1 MFKLLTRD
9 ILCAGKFAV
18 LSAVIAVSISSQSG
32 LTHEAEIEIA
42 DDSVSAPRDIAAMEQ
57 IWLAEHNAERARLGL
72 KPLIWDIKLSADAGK
87 HALIMA
93 KTDVYEHADQSN
105 AADAQGENMWMGT
118 LGAYDAQDMVR
129 GWIAES
135 VDFQPGTFP
144 NVSKTGNW
152 IDIGHYTQLIWP
164 DTTSVGCALV
174 GNPRDEYMVCRYLPA
189 GNVLGEKIG
198 VK

>member
-18 LSAVIAVSISSQSG
+18 MSTMIAVSISSQSG

-42 DDSVSAPRDIAAMEQ
+42 DDSVSVPRDIAAMEQ

-72 KPLIWDIKLSADAGK
+72 KPLIWDIKF
-87 HALIMA
+87 
-93 KTDVYEHADQSN
+93 YEHADQSN

-129 GWIAES
+129 GWITES

-164 DTTSVGCALV
+164 DTTNVGCALV